1 MSFAVSNYTPVPQVQ
16 VDIASHRRRTEQF
29 PRTAGQAS
37 SLRPL
42 ILAARPPPAT
52 KPARE
57 IPRKSNRDVRKEGFM
72 TIFGRLLTSA
82 RDDREAH
89 RAEGLLDTF
98 DEPNR
103 GRV

>member
-57 IPRKSNRDVRKEGFM
+57 IPRKSNRDVRKEGTSDPISPEKISEK
-72 TIFGRLLTSA
+72 TISALLLA
-82 RDDREAH
+82 NL
-89 RAEGLLDTF
+89 G
-98 DEPNR
+98 
-103 GRV
+103 